1 MLQLF
6 QTLFDRIG
14 VNSTVPYLKRA
25 ISSEPNKNSLFG
37 VSIILSQYNVGN
49 VCVKFEDKTDLS
61 DTECPCI
68 IIYDGEYTIVETVN
82 EDTVRLYSEGKG
94 ERTCPKSDFFQDW
107 NGVAMLLQP
116 DEHSCEPHYG
126 EHRNAL
132 QKARFKM
139 LSFIGVIA
147 MMFFAAILTNPLV
160 ETWSWWAA
168 LIVNIAGMAVAFM
181 LLQKQLHIPNRFADK
196 LCGLAKESHCEDVTN
211 SEGGELFGLV
221 KLSEVGG
228 GFFFVN
234 TMALLFFV
242 PASIYFLAL
251 ISVCVL
257 PFTFWSVWYQ
267 KFKAKS
273 WCVLCLCTLALM
285 WLQAIVYFA
294 GGTFGMVSHQWITA
308 LYLIAGYATAVLAL
322 NRLMSVLEN
331 GRNGERWH
339 TEYNRLKA
347 NDSVIKAFES
357 DADRFATD
365 QEHCSSLVFGNPDAA
380 NQITIL
386 SNPYC
391 GPCAKMHERIQNL
404 PGNAVSIKYAF
415 AYFASR
421 GDRINRYMIAA
432 YQQLGARRTWDL
444 MTDWYCGGK
453 IRGEAFFDGLG
464 IDPDTEAVEAE
475 LDKHAR
481 WRQDDRLYGTPTVLI
496 NGREIVYPY
505 VVEDYMYIAQV

>member
-1 MLQLF
+1 MHHKQQF
-6 QTLFDRIG
+6 
-14 VNSTVPYLKRA
+14 Y
-25 ISSEPNKNSLFG
+25 EPK
-37 VSIILSQYNVGN
+37 
-49 VCVKFEDKTDLS
+49 
-61 DTECPCI
+61 
-68 IIYDGEYTIVETVN
+68 
-82 EDTVRLYSEGKG
+82 
-94 ERTCPKSDFFQDW
+94 
-107 NGVAMLLQP
+107 
-116 DEHSCEPHYG
+116 
-126 EHRNAL
+126 
-132 QKARFKM
+132 
-139 LSFIGVIA
+139 
-147 MMFFAAILTNPLV
+147 
-160 ETWSWWAA
+160 
-168 LIVNIAGMAVAFM
+168 
-181 LLQKQLHIPNRFADK
+181 
-196 LCGLAKESHCEDVTN
+196 
-211 SEGGELFGLV
+211 
-221 KLSEVGG
+221 VGG

-234 TMALLFFV
+234 TAALLFFT

-257 PFTFWSVWYQ
+257 PFTFWSIWYQ

-273 WCVLCLCTLALM
+273 WCVLCLYTLALM

-294 GGTFGMVSHQWITA
+294 GGTFDMVSHQWLTA
-308 LYLIAGYATAVLAL
+308 LYLIAGYAIAVLAL

-331 GRNGERWH
+331 DRNGERWH

-347 NDSVIKAFES
+347 NDNVIKAFES

-365 QEHCSSLVFGNPDAA
+365 QERCSSLVFGNPDAA

-391 GPCAKMHERIQNL
+391 GPCAKMHERIKNL
-404 PGNAVSIKYAF
+404 PGNAVSIKYTF

-444 MTDWYCGGK
+444 MTDWYNGGK

-481 WRQDDRLYGTPTVLI
+481 WRQDDRLYGTPTVLV

-505 VVEDYMYIAQV
+505 VVEDYM